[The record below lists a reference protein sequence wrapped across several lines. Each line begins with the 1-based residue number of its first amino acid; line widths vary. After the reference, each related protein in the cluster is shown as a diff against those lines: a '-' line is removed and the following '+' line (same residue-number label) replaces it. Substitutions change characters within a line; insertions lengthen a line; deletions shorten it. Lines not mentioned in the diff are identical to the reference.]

1 MKYVNQT
8 GFLGGKFGGQVKSG
22 GGTGFLG
29 GVFKT
34 GGSQQIKT
42 GGLLIPPGGV
52 SGGIPVIPRPP
63 RPPRPPFQSVPY
75 HTHRIQLQTGG
86 PIIPMSGPIFN
97 RPLGGRPFGNTTGT
111 GNPNV
116 VGQDLVVYGSGT
128 PTGAPPIMTPPG
140 GGMSNFDGS
149 NRRGYADDGSKSNL
163 WFNQNG
169 DDDTGA
175 PIMAGLPSPDATD
188 AQIAADPGYLEVL
201 EDGTVVDANGNIVQN
216 ATSVDLGGAAGPD
229 VLPAGPEL
237 FAGDRV
243 QRPDGV
249 MGTATG
255 MSLKTLPAQ
264 YQVNWD
270 DGMSSNELSSDV
282 VIVSRAADIDPGTP
296 VVNPVAPVDTTP
308 PQPVSKCSDE
318 QYEVPGLD
326 KCIDKTMALVLGA
339 VALYLILNKDK

>member
-22 GGTGFLG
+22 GGAGFLG

-34 GGSQQIKT
+34 GGSGVSQQIK
-42 GGLLIPPGGV
+42 GGGSLIPVGGNP
-52 SGGIPVIPRPP
+52 GGIPIIPRPP

-97 RPLGGRPFGNTTGT
+97 TPLGGRPFGNTTGT
-111 GNPNV
+111 
-116 VGQDLVVYGSGT
+116 Q
-128 PTGAPPIMTPPG
+128 PIMTPPG

-296 VVNPVAPVDTTP
+296 VVNPGVPVDTTP
-308 PQPVSKCSDE
+308 PQPVIKCSDE